1 MGGGIAFKKVKSL
14 DPMEKLVNDTQQK
27 NQYEKMV
34 GAFQI
39 KEINKEESEDDE
51 DEDKDPD
58 YSFTSLVD
66 LLEIKKLI

>member
-1 MGGGIAFKKVKSL
+1 
-14 DPMEKLVNDTQQK
+14 
-27 NQYEKMV
+27 MV